1 MRHLDDGGAAPTT
14 LELGVFMRN
23 AVVPSVVLTIVFAA
37 CGGDG
42 GTQPPPPPVF
52 TSLAVSPTNP
62 ALVDGDVLQLVATP
76 RDQNGTA
83 MTGLAGSATFALTS
97 GDAVSVSGTGVVTA
111 RKAGAAVVTASLTAS
126 GTTKT
131 GTSNPTVT
139 ALGLNASVTASGGGQ
154 TFNPDTSKIA
164 AGGAVE
170 WSFPG
175 PTAHN
180 VTFTSPPAA
189 VANIAT
195 RSSGAESRT
204 FTVTGTYPYRCT
216 IHAGM
221 NGVVIVRTPTP

>member
-1 MRHLDDGGAAPTT
+1 
-14 LELGVFMRN
+14 MRN
-23 AVVPSVVLTIVFAA
+23 AVVPSVALTIVFAA
-37 CGGDG
+37 CGGGDG
-42 GTQPPPPPVF
+42 GTPPQSVF

-83 MTGLAGSATFALTS
+83 MTGLGNATFALTS

-164 AGGAVE
+164 AGGTVE

-175 PTAHN
+175 PNAHN
-180 VTFTSPPAA
+180 VTFTSPPAT
-189 VANIAT
+189 VANIAA

-216 IHAGM
+216 IHTGM
-221 NGVVIVRTPTP
+221 NGVVLVRTPTP

>member
-1 MRHLDDGGAAPTT
+1 MT
-14 LELGVFMRN
+14 LELGAFMRN
-23 AVVPSVVLTIVFAA
+23 AVVPSVALMIVFAA
-37 CGGDG
+37 CGDDDG
-42 GTQPPPPPVF
+42 GTPPPQSVF
-52 TSLAVSPTNP
+52 TTLAVSPTNP

-83 MTGLAGSATFALTS
+83 MTGLGNATFALTS

-111 RKAGAAVVTASLTAS
+111 RKAGTAVVTASLTAG

-139 ALGLNASVTASGGGQ
+139 ALGLSAIVIASGGGQ
-154 TFNPDTSKIA
+154 TFIPDTSKIA
-164 AGGAVE
+164 AGSVVE

-180 VTFTSPPAA
+180 ETFTSPPAA

-195 RSSGAESRT
+195 RSTGSESRT
-204 FTVTGTYPYRCT
+204 FSVTGTYPYRCT

-221 NGVVIVRTPTP
+221 NGAVIVRTPTP